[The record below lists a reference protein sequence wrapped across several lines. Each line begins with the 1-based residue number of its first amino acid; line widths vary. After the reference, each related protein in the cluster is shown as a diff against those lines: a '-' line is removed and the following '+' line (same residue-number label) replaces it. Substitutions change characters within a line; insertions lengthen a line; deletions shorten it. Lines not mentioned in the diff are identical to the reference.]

1 MKAWP
6 LVCMTA
12 CANSWVRAPMRARI
26 STQTSARV
34 SGPAA
39 RQAAMPAR
47 IAGSRTS
54 RSGCG
59 YWTPNS
65 IP

>member
-6 LVCMTA
+6 LVCITA
-12 CANSWVRAPMRARI
+12 CANSGVRALIRARI
-26 STQTSARV
+26 SRQTMALA

-39 RQAAMPAR
+39 RQEPVAAL

-54 RSGCG
+54 GSGCG
-59 YWTPNS
+59 
-65 IP
+65 